1 MPPFQQLAQS
11 PEFWQALLI
20 AVIAS
25 GGCTQ
30 VITWLLRRIDQ
41 AGKPD
46 PALSKRLDQVDAS
59 LSQLDQRLDPLQ
71 DGVKTLLL
79 CKLEQMQRE
88 MVDAGGIADND
99 LKTRAEGVYSTYHA
113 LGGNG
118 HGTQVNQDIQNA
130 PIKPKQ

>member
-1 MPPFQQLAQS
+1 MTGTIPVWATILVS
-11 PEFWQALLI
+11 
-20 AVIAS
+20 
-25 GGCTQ
+25 
-30 VITWLLRRIDQ
+30 VITTCGGTVAGWVLRRIDQ

-59 LSQLDQRLDPLQ
+59 LTQLDQRLDPLQ
-71 DGVKTLLL
+71 DGVKTMLL

-99 LKTRAEGVYSTYHA
+99 LKTRAEGVYATYHA

-118 HGTQVNQDIQNA
+118 HGT
-130 PIKPKQ
+130 PKSIRTYRTRR